1 VFDAPPGDE
10 RDQLGDVV
18 AVPAGERDGERDG
31 ERNAG
36 RIGDRVVF
44 GTKLAPVDRTGTS
57 EASGRRR
64 C

>member
-1 VFDAPPGDE
+1 VFDAPPDDE

-18 AVPAGERDGERDG
+18 AVPAGERDG